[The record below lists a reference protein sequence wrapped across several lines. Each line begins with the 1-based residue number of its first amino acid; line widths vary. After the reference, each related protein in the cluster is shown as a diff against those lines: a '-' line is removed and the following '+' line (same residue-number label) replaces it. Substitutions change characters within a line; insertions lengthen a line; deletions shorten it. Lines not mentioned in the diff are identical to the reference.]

1 MNMAVTIKDIAKE
14 VGVAPSTVSR
24 VINGSASI
32 SEETRKKITEVM
44 AEMNYHPNSI
54 ARNFA
59 NGSTNTIGL
68 VMDAQDEA
76 AFANAFFNRSVYA
89 IESIAQANGYNL
101 LITNSSAYDGGSS
114 AVENLV
120 LEKKVDGII
129 LPVSCMK
136 KSLISLMKKN
146 QFPFMILGEPQNA
159 VKDISWVDINNV
171 MGGEIAVN
179 HLVAKGYQKIAF
191 IVEDEETIFAKKRI
205 EGFQNGLKMMNMEE
219 RFHYIKNCQGNI
231 EMAGK
236 FTEDLLEMDNAPDA
250 FLCANNM
257 IAYEVG
263 KVIKHKKI
271 EIPQEIG
278 IMTFDNYP
286 IAAYMDPPLSVVDID
301 TYSLGEQAASNLIQ
315 NIKHADQEN
324 KQITISTRIISRES
338 TSRERRECDAGNGS
352 IS

>member
-1 MNMAVTIKDIAKE
+1 
-14 VGVAPSTVSR
+14 
-24 VINGSASI
+24 
-32 SEETRKKITEVM
+32 
-44 AEMNYHPNSI
+44 
-54 ARNFA
+54 
-59 NGSTNTIGL
+59 
-68 VMDAQDEA
+68 
-76 AFANAFFNRSVYA
+76 
-89 IESIAQANGYNL
+89 
-101 LITNSSAYDGGSS
+101 
-114 AVENLV
+114 
-120 LEKKVDGII
+120 
-129 LPVSCMK
+129 
-136 KSLISLMKKN
+136 
-146 QFPFMILGEPQNA
+146 
-159 VKDISWVDINNV
+159 
-171 MGGEIAVN
+171 
-179 HLVAKGYQKIAF
+179 
-191 IVEDEETIFAKKRI
+191 
-205 EGFQNGLKMMNMEE
+205 
-219 RFHYIKNCQGNI
+219 
-231 EMAGK
+231 
-236 FTEDLLEMDNAPDA
+236 MDNAPDA